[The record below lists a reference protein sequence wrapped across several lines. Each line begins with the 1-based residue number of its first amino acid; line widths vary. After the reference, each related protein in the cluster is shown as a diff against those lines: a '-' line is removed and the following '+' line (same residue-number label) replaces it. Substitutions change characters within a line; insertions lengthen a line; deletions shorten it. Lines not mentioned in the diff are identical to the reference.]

1 MSFVRILIIIAYCQT
16 YANIYS
22 FLTDAG
28 YKPSNSK
35 TKALDTTEIQDKI
48 RKCLPYPLDDEA
60 DEEAVLSQQ
69 QPIVGGDGNIISAA
83 LDVLKSS
90 NVELR
95 RLAGSKNPG
104 MSYQKDFTLSEKKK
118 EREAYSKPFPSMEDL
133 EVAV

>member
-1 MSFVRILIIIAYCQT
+1 MVVSLVRIPIIIACCQT

-22 FLTDAG
+22 FPIDAG

-35 TKALDTTEIQDKI
+35 KKPPDTNEIQDKI
-48 RKCLPYPLDDEA
+48 RKCLPYLLDDEA

-69 QPIVGGDGNIISAA
+69 QPIVGGDGNNISAA

-95 RLAGSKNPG
+95 RLAGSKTPG
-104 MSYQKDFTLSEKKK
+104 MSYRKDFTLSEKK
-118 EREAYSKPFPSMEDL
+118 ERKFFILPSPEDF
-133 EVAV
+133 EVVV